1 MRFIKALNSSWDIL
15 EPKVG
20 ELDIKNFI
28 NLLEDTY
35 ISKEE
40 ALFVTSHYASA
51 LIPLEPLTKK
61 KVFTRL
67 SRDEAFNYLVNN
79 HACLMSID
87 SSYYN
92 SSPHTLISFLI
103 INVGW
108 WIRDYVSDYEDRG
121 SEFHIYPFRPG
132 DNAELII
139 KSCELRT
146 LKELLG
152 KAGLNK
158 GLNIYMFL
166 DEALN
171 SVFTTNWA
179 SDVRDKYVMLL
190 RELIT
195 YLISKGILPIA
206 VFYTRAHDVRRGLLT
221 LRRELED
228 KVIDVSDRLLMNKLL
243 DRGERSQLFYVYS
256 RAITNLGIHL
266 VAFYLKVAEG
276 DIVRVEFP
284 YEALDDVDT
293 IHKVVLSAII
303 LGNGFPLPMIRAHE
317 EAVITYDLRRFI
329 DEEISRRLKLPSPEL
344 LMSGKARSKRW
355 GLV

>member
-121 SEFHIYPFRPG
+121 SEFHIYPFRP
-132 DNAELII
+132 
-139 KSCELRT
+139 
-146 LKELLG
+146 
-152 KAGLNK
+152 
-158 GLNIYMFL
+158 
-166 DEALN
+166 
-171 SVFTTNWA
+171 
-179 SDVRDKYVMLL
+179 
-190 RELIT
+190 
-195 YLISKGILPIA
+195 
-206 VFYTRAHDVRRGLLT
+206 
-221 LRRELED
+221 
-228 KVIDVSDRLLMNKLL
+228 
-243 DRGERSQLFYVYS
+243 
-256 RAITNLGIHL
+256 
-266 VAFYLKVAEG
+266 
-276 DIVRVEFP
+276 
-284 YEALDDVDT
+284 
-293 IHKVVLSAII
+293 
-303 LGNGFPLPMIRAHE
+303 
-317 EAVITYDLRRFI
+317 
-329 DEEISRRLKLPSPEL
+329 
-344 LMSGKARSKRW
+344 
-355 GLV
+355 